1 MKLCTLPRALTG
13 ALMLV
18 STASHALPIQYTGN
32 RAGFEATL
40 VSAITDDYSNA
51 GYTTGDFQDISI
63 LDLFT
68 DAGMSAVLGETEY
81 RSTAGAKVNLIHNQP
96 SNPAYCAGCNSSFEL
111 SFTSTSVGDATGVF
125 GVGFDIERIAVTS
138 TLFAFVTFGDNTTL
152 NVDFSSF
159 QPGFWGITAPER
171 IRSIH
176 FGLADGG
183 ATQNMFFGIDNLTI
197 GREGEGPDPA
207 PVPEPAGLGLLGLG
221 LVAAGLQRRRRIG

>member
-1 MKLCTLPRALTG
+1 MKFSTLPRALTG

-18 STASHALPIQYTGN
+18 SAASHALPIQYAGN

-51 GYTTGDFQDISI
+51 AYTVGDYLDVPGV
-63 LDLFT
+63 DLFT
-68 DAGMSAVLGETEY
+68 DAGMSGVLGETEY
-81 RSTAGAKVNLIHNQP
+81 RSTAGSHINYVYSQFLNA
-96 SNPAYCAGCNSSFEL
+96 AYCAGCNGSFEL

-125 GVGFDIERIAVTS
+125 GVGFDIVDIVVPS
-138 TLFAFVTFGDNTTL
+138 SFFAFVTLGDNTTL

-183 ATQNMFFGIDNLTI
+183 AEQDTFFGIDNLTI
-197 GREGEGPDPA
+197 GRESEGSDPT
-207 PVPEPAGLGLLGLG
+207 PVPEPTGLGLLGLG
-221 LVAAGLQRRRRIG
+221 LVAAGLQRRRHIA